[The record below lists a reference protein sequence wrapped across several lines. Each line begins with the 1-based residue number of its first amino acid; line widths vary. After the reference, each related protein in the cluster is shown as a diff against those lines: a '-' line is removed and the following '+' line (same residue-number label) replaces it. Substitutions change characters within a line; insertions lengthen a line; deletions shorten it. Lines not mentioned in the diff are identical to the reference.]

1 MPILRILSWNVNG
14 LRAIYK
20 KGFLDWLRGDLPDV
34 LCLQETK
41 VAADQVPSELKSLLG
56 YFSYFGSGERKGR
69 DGVALFSKKEPLS
82 VKYTLGME
90 GFDDEHRAIVADY
103 GQFLLF
109 NIYFPNGKASRER
122 LDYKLKFYDLF
133 LEHIDK
139 LKANGRNIVIC
150 GDINTAHK
158 EIDLARPKA
167 NEKISGFLPEER
179 AWMDRLVERGFIDTF
194 RNFHAKDESYSW
206 WDLKTR
212 ARERNVGWRIDYF
225 FVGENLRDAVQSAFI
240 LKDVTGAD
248 HCPVGIELEIASSSE
263 DPGLQYP
270 GS

>member
-1 MPILRILSWNVNG
+1 MPTLRLLSWNVNG

-20 KGFLDWLRGDLPDV
+20 KGFVDWLKRDLPDV

-41 VAADQVPSELKSLLG
+41 VADDQVPAELKCLPG
-56 YFSYFGSGERKGR
+56 YFSYFGSGDRKGR
-69 DGVALFSKKEPLS
+69 DGVALFSKTEPLS
-82 VKYTLGME
+82 VKYTLDLE

-109 NIYFPNGKASRER
+109 NVYFPNGKASPER
-122 LDYKLKFYDLF
+122 LEYKLKFYDLF
-133 LEHIDK
+133 LEHIDR
-139 LKANGRNIVIC
+139 LKAIGRRIVIC

-179 AWMDRLVERGFIDTF
+179 AWMDLLVGKGFFDTF
-194 RNFHAKDESYSW
+194 RIFHEKGENYSW

-225 FVGENLRDAVQSAFI
+225 FVSENLRGSVSSAFI

-248 HCPVGIELEIASSSE
+248 HCPVGIKLDIDISS
-263 DPGLQYP
+263 
-270 GS
+270 

>member
-1 MPILRILSWNVNG
+1 MPTLRLISWNVNG

-20 KGFLDWLRGDLPDV
+20 KGFVDWLSGDMPDV

-41 VAADQVPSELKSLLG
+41 VAADQVPSELKSMPG

-69 DGVALFSKKEPLS
+69 DGVALFSKMQPLS
-82 VKYTLGME
+82 VKYTLGID

-109 NIYFPNGKASRER
+109 VVYFPNGKASRER
-122 LDYKLKFYDLF
+122 LAYKLKFYDLF
-133 LEHIDK
+133 LGLIDR
-139 LKANGRNIVIC
+139 LRAAGRRIVIC

-158 EIDLARPKA
+158 GIDLARPKA
-167 NEKISGFLPEER
+167 NEKVSGFLPEER
-179 AWMDRLVERGFIDTF
+179 AWMDRLVESGFIDTF
-194 RNFHAKDESYSW
+194 RIFHPEGENYSW
-206 WDLKTR
+206 WDLKTK

-225 FVGENLRDAVQSAFI
+225 FVSENMREAVSSAFI

-248 HCPVGIELEIASSSE
+248 HCPVGIELKVDSIS
-263 DPGLQYP
+263 
-270 GS
+270 

>member
-1 MPILRILSWNVNG
+1 MLTLRLLSWNVNG

-20 KGFLDWLRGDLPDV
+20 KGFVDWLRGDMPDV

-41 VAADQVPSELKSLLG
+41 VAADQVPSELKSLPG
-56 YFSYFGSGERKGR
+56 YFFYFGPSVRKGR
-69 DGVALFSKKEPLS
+69 DGVALFSKTEPLS
-82 VKYTLGME
+82 VKYTMGIE
-90 GFDDEHRAIVADY
+90 GFDDENRAIVADY

-109 NIYFPNGKASRER
+109 NVYFPNGKASQER
-122 LDYKLKFYDLF
+122 LEYKLKFYDLF
-133 LEHIDK
+133 LEHIDR
-139 LKANGRNIVIC
+139 LKAEGRKIVIC
-150 GDINTAHK
+150 GDVNTAHK

-194 RNFHAKDESYSW
+194 RIFHAEGKNYSW

-225 FVGENLRDAVQSAFI
+225 FVSGNLRDFVPSAFI

-248 HCPVGIELEIASSSE
+248 HCPVGMELEIES
-263 DPGLQYP
+263 
-270 GS
+270 

>member
-1 MPILRILSWNVNG
+1 MPVLRLISWNVNG

-20 KGFLDWLRGDLPDV
+20 KGFLDWFRGDMPDV

-41 VAADQVPSELKSLLG
+41 AAADQVPAEIKGMPG
-56 YFSYFGSGERKGR
+56 YISYFGSGERKGR
-69 DGVALFSKKEPLS
+69 DGVAIFSKTEPMS
-82 VKYTLGME
+82 VKYTLGIL
-90 GFDDEHRAIVADY
+90 GFDDGHRAIVADY

-109 NIYFPNGKASRER
+109 NVYFPNGKASPER
-122 LDYKLKFYDLF
+122 LEYKLKFYDLF
-133 LEHIDK
+133 LEHINR
-139 LKANGRNIVIC
+139 LKAEGRRIVIC

-167 NEKISGFLPEER
+167 NEKISGFLPAER
-179 AWMDRLVERGFIDTF
+179 AWMDRLTGSGFLDTF
-194 RNFHAKDESYSW
+194 RIFHAQGENYSW

-225 FVGENLRDAVQSAFI
+225 FVSENLQNAVSSAFI

-248 HCPVGIELEIASSSE
+248 HCPVGIELEIDSSS
-263 DPGLQYP
+263 
-270 GS
+270 

>member
-1 MPILRILSWNVNG
+1 MLTLRLLSWNVNG
-14 LRAIYK
+14 LRAICK
-20 KGFLDWLRGDLPDV
+20 KGFVDWLRGDMPDV

-41 VAADQVPSELKSLLG
+41 VAADQVPSELKSIPG
-56 YFSYFGSGERKGR
+56 YFFYLGPIVRKGR
-69 DGVALFSKKEPLS
+69 DGVALFSKTEPLS
-82 VKYTLGME
+82 VKYTLGIE
-90 GFDDEHRAIVADY
+90 GFDDENRAIVADY

-109 NIYFPNGKASRER
+109 NVYFPNGKASQER
-122 LDYKLKFYDLF
+122 LEYKLKFYDLF
-133 LEHIDK
+133 LEHIDR
-139 LKANGRNIVIC
+139 LKAGGRKIVIC

-194 RNFHAKDESYSW
+194 RIFHAEGGNYSW

-225 FVGENLRDAVQSAFI
+225 FVSKNLRDFVRSAFI

-248 HCPVGIELEIASSSE
+248 HCPVGIELDVES
-263 DPGLQYP
+263 
-270 GS
+270 